1 MSQQHH
7 SGLDPLGLPYLL
19 AGEAPVSTGRAALA
33 SRRSSELDTLAREA
47 VEWLERGGHRRGRH
61 QASSDRPS
69 AAPSETLARSL
80 VVLLAHLE
88 TDDEVRVSPAI
99 RPVAEAV
106 SFVAAGD
113 AGVGFRASALEPVGT
128 ATVACAAAR
137 RFVDL
142 HVAPQRGRRS
152 VGVMSA
158 DDLDDSVVWEAIADA
173 RLGDLGE
180 VVWVV
185 EMTDRAR
192 ASSDAWE
199 RRLAAGGWQHSHAD
213 GNDTDSLFA
222 AYDAATAQIDRPS
235 VVFVWPEARAAS
247 APRRLPQPRSQ
258 DQAVHGRRERAH
270 RADPLRVPPATGLMP
285 GGSWSA
291 ADAFGEV
298 AEALAGDP
306 AVGTRMVTTD
316 QIVGTATRS
325 SELVALTELGLIDAM
340 TREPL
345 IPVGLL
351 DDPMSMAD
359 LERLSAAAVAGSR
372 FMLVHDAA
380 GSTGPESADLA
391 EPLGLPG
398 LIRIEPAYAQALDW
412 MVCHAMAR
420 VGARF
425 DVWADAS
432 PADGT
437 VESSRDGSL
446 DSHVDGS
453 LESPASFIV
462 RLSHRQ
468 LDQSEFYAVR
478 ERWGVD
484 ALRRRILSGAYR
496 LRQGVATQVQLAG
509 AGGVVGDL
517 LEAADL
523 LEEQGIGAHVVE
535 VTSEDALFLARQ
547 QSAASARRNGT
558 LPELPEALALAFDT
572 GLPLVVAHHSSAS
585 PMRWLGPLLGV
596 ASGDVALPRLGD
608 GSDQSALAIADQARR
623 LVSN

>member
-1 MSQQHH
+1 MSQEHH
-7 SGLDPLGLPYLL
+7 GGLDPLGLPYLL

-33 SRRSSELDTLAREA
+33 TRRSSELDTVALDA
-47 VEWLERGGHRRGRH
+47 VAWLERGGHRRGRH
-61 QASSDRPS
+61 QASSALAS
-69 AAPSETLARSL
+69 VAPCETLARSL
-80 VVLLAHLE
+80 VVLLAHLD
-88 TDDEVRVSPAI
+88 TDDVVRVSPAI

-142 HVAPQRGRRS
+142 HVAPQRGRRV

-173 RLGDLGE
+173 RLADLGE

-192 ASSDAWE
+192 SNSAVWE

-222 AYDAATAQIDRPS
+222 AYDAATSQIDRPS
-235 VVFVWPEARAAS
+235 VVFVWPEAKAAS
-247 APRRLPQPRSQ
+247 APGQLPQPRSQ
-258 DQAVHGRRERAH
+258 DQAVHGHRERVH
-270 RADPLRVPPATGLMP
+270 RANTLRVPPATGLMP

-306 AVGTRMVTTD
+306 AVGTRMVTTG

-351 DDPMSMAD
+351 DDPMSMSD

-380 GSTGPESADLA
+380 GSTGPESADVA

-398 LIRIEPAYAQALDW
+398 VIRIEPAYAQALDW

-420 VGARF
+420 IGARF
-425 DVWADAS
+425 DVWTDAS
-432 PADGT
+432 PVDGPG
-437 VESSRDGSL
+437 EDSSN
-446 DSHVDGS
+446 HVDGPV
-453 LESPASFIV
+453 ESPASFIV

-468 LDQSEFYAVR
+468 LDQAEFYAVR

-484 ALRRRILSGAYR
+484 GLRRRILAGAYR

-517 LEAADL
+517 LAAAAL

-547 QSAASARRNGT
+547 DSAATARRNGT
-558 LPELPEALALAFDT
+558 LPELPEALALAFDP

-585 PMRWLGPLLGV
+585 PMDWLGPLLGV
-596 ASGDVALPRLGD
+596 ASDNVALPRLGD
-608 GSDQSALAIADQARR
+608 GSDQSALAIADMARH
-623 LVSN
+623 LVEH